1 MCHEYRKARSLLR
14 ATCVR
19 VRTDLAGRM
28 ERVLSFA
35 ALAVRDAMTRQQNG
49 AGRVMRHTGLLLGM
63 QLLLLALAGG
73 AATSGADEAPATVDM
88 TVRQVSEH
96 VYYVEGESG
105 PATGSNQG
113 FVANAGFIVTGAGV
127 VVFDALGS
135 PALARLLLEKIHGIT
150 DEPVVRVVVSHY
162 HADHIY
168 GLQVF
173 ADLDAEVL
181 APDGADEYLDSDQ
194 AAQRLEERRNTL
206 APWVNENTH
215 LISPDQYL
223 GEGTRFRLGDVEFI
237 ITLLGAAHSD
247 GDLAMYVSPDR
258 VLFSGDVVFNE
269 RVPFLGDADTRH
281 WLKVLERMDREKL
294 TALVPGHGPV
304 SSDPR
309 KAIDFTRRYLEYL
322 RKTMGAAVQG
332 LVAFDDAYAGVDWS
346 GFDMLPAFS
355 EANRRNAYQV
365 YLSMEAEM
373 LREKTLPAN

>member
-1 MCHEYRKARSLLR
+1 
-14 ATCVR
+14 
-19 VRTDLAGRM
+19 
-28 ERVLSFA
+28 
-35 ALAVRDAMTRQQNG
+35 
-49 AGRVMRHTGLLLGM
+49 MRHTGLLLGM
-63 QLLLLALAGG
+63 QLLLMALAGG
-73 AATSGADEAPATVDM
+73 AAASGDDEAPATVDM

-173 ADLDAEVL
+173 AGLDAEIL

-247 GDLAMYVSPDR
+247 GDLAMYVGPDR

-269 RVPFLGDADTRH
+269 LVPFLGDADTRH

-294 TALVPGHGPV
+294 TALVPGHGPMV
-304 SSDPR
+304 QRSAQGHRLHAPLPGVPAQDDGSGCAGACRLRRSLRGCGLERVRYAAGLYRGEPAQRLPGLPLDGSGNAAREIVARKLELKLTANTQRSS
-309 KAIDFTRRYLEYL
+309 LM
-322 RKTMGAAVQG
+322 KTIKGASN
-332 LVAFDDAYAGVDWS
+332 YS
-346 GFDMLPAFS
+346 I
-355 EANRRNAYQV
+355 
-365 YLSMEAEM
+365 
-373 LREKTLPAN
+373 